1 LQPRARSS
9 EVGIIRHVCCTNGR
23 RFADELANHRLGR
36 IGMDGVLGLVN
47 CNRTKHFRAT
57 DRSLAR
63 SMGRRQRGPRVANR
77 KRVSREQPPTTPVR
91 TEDTTWRPWEMLIAL
106 LIFAATYSLI
116 TKQLRLAPI
125 WLLPSVIVVLLAA
138 LFVAHLSE
146 RRDVARWIAIAL
158 ACIGAIAV
166 LSSVVVL
173 VVRLVRSDLSAP
185 YLLRDAAL
193 LWIAN
198 VIVFGLWYWELDGG
212 GPHYRHLHGYR
223 PTDLAF
229 PQTALG
235 GGMTNGWEPD
245 FIDYLFVAFNASTA
259 FSPTD
264 TSVLSAR
271 AKLLMMVQSLMSIV
285 LLAVVAA
292 RAINVLH

>member
-1 LQPRARSS
+1 
-9 EVGIIRHVCCTNGR
+9 
-23 RFADELANHRLGR
+23 
-36 IGMDGVLGLVN
+36 MDGVVPLENFSRATTSG
-47 CNRTKHFRAT
+47 AT

-63 SMGRRQRGPRVANR
+63 SAARRRRRPRAANR
-77 KRVSREQPPTTPVR
+77 KRVTSEQPPPAPAR
-91 TEDTTWRPWEMLIAL
+91 SSDSTWRPWEVFIAL
-106 LIFAATYSLI
+106 LVLAGTYSLI

-125 WLLPSVIVVLLAA
+125 WLLPSVVVALLAA

-146 RRDVARWIAIAL
+146 RRDAARWIAIAL
-158 ACIGAIAV
+158 ASIGVIAV

-173 VVRLVRSDLSAP
+173 VVRLMRGDLSAP

-193 LWIAN
+193 LWVAN
-198 VIVFGLWYWELDGG
+198 MIVFGLWYWELDGG
-212 GPHYRHLHGYR
+212 GPHFRHLHGYR

-229 PQTALG
+229 PQTMLG
-235 GGMTNGWEPD
+235 GDMARGWEPD
-245 FIDYLFVAFNASTA
+245 FVDYLFVAFNASTA

-264 TSVLSAR
+264 TSVLSVR